1 VWLQQ
6 NIGRGDQRVRSA
18 AWASSDE
25 AFTVATFNVL
35 GNSHTGPGGKAAGM
49 ASGPVRMRGV
59 AKLLVEH
66 RIDVVG
72 FQEFQRPQAITFS
85 RLVGGTYARWSPRG
99 DTENSIAYRR
109 ERWSLVAADT
119 VAIPYFG
126 GRIRRM
132 PVVRLRD
139 RATGEQ
145 VVFVNVH
152 NPADTRRFRQQ
163 GHWRAAAVNR
173 EVALVRKLSNQ
184 TPVILTGD
192 LNDRRDAF
200 CRLASRAGMSSSAG
214 GSGSP
219 CSPPR
224 GGAIDWILGSS
235 RVAFS
240 NHTSDRSR
248 LVRATTDHPV
258 LFARA
263 RVAR

>member
-1 VWLQQ
+1 
-6 NIGRGDQRVRSA
+6 
-18 AWASSDE
+18 
-25 AFTVATFNVL
+25 
-35 GNSHTGPGGKAAGM
+35 M
-49 ASGPVRMRGV
+49 A
-59 AKLLVEH
+59 
-66 RIDVVG
+66 
-72 FQEFQRPQAITFS
+72 
-85 RLVGGTYARWSPRG
+85 
-99 DTENSIAYRR
+99 
-109 ERWSLVAADT
+109 
-119 VAIPYFG
+119 
-126 GRIRRM
+126 
-132 PVVRLRD
+132 
-139 RATGEQ
+139 
-145 VVFVNVH
+145 FVNVH
-152 NPADTRRFRQQ
+152 NPADTRRFRRQ

-173 EVALVRKLSNQ
+173 EVALVRKLSHQ

-192 LNDRRDAF
+192 LNDRREAF

-248 LVRATTDHPV
+248 LVRVTTDHPV